1 MVEKWFGQDIKTIAQ
16 YLEPQFITLKGQNW
30 GEVGAEGLKRDFV
43 SETTQKWLRISIMDL
58 GLEKKT
64 KSGRQGPQIF
74 NLKSRIA
81 KF

>member
-1 MVEKWFGQDIKTIAQ
+1 MVEKWFGQNKKTIAQ
-16 YLEPQFITLKGQNW
+16 YPEAQLVALKGQNS

-43 SETTQKWLRISIMDL
+43 SETTQKWLRMSIMDL